1 MSDAPPP
8 PVRLAGV
15 LRSENTI
22 EMVPCNAAPNAG
34 AAGVAGG
41 QGGRQAA
48 GGGSSIPPLV
58 PVAAAAAAAS
68 SSSPS
73 ATFAA
78 AANGAGTDD
87 DDDGAGTAGDETTPR
102 RQRPA
107 LVSSA
112 TLPLLPEAA
121 DPMQVDV
128 DDQGKS
134 DVSGGKE
141 KRRGPGRPPRLKR
154 RAQEMDEEDLAAE
167 TRELA
172 LQTGSRSLSKEKT
185 RQQFKG
191 WRAPESALSMTT
203 KKRKVMNPQAST
215 SIGHDQSATAHTAVA
230 SSRTNASAKAVSK
243 EKRRGRGGRT
253 FS

>member
-8 PVRLAGV
+8 PGRLTGV

-22 EMVPCNAAPNAG
+22 EMVLCNAG

-41 QGGRQAA
+41 QGGRQATR
-48 GGGSSIPPLV
+48 GGNSVPPLV
-58 PVAAAAAAAS
+58 PAAS
-68 SSSPS
+68 SSSSSS
-73 ATFAA
+73 ATSATSAA

-87 DDDGAGTAGDETTPR
+87 DGDGARTAGDETTPR

-112 TLPLLPEAA
+112 TLPLLAEAA
-121 DPMQVDV
+121 GPMQVDG
-128 DDQGKS
+128 DDQGS
-134 DVSGGKE
+134 CDVSGGKE
-141 KRRGPGRPPRLKR
+141 KRRGPGRPPRHKR
-154 RAQEMDEEDLAAE
+154 LAGEMDEENLAAE

-172 LQTGSRSLSKEKT
+172 LQTGSRILSKEET

-191 WRAPESALSMTT
+191 WRVPESGQTTAT
-203 KKRKVMNPQAST
+203 KKRRTEHSEANTST
-215 SIGHDQSATAHTAVA
+215 DPDLSKPATEHTAVGT
-230 SSRTNASAKAVSK
+230 SRNNASAKAVRT
-243 EKRRGRGGRT
+243 EKRRRRGGRN